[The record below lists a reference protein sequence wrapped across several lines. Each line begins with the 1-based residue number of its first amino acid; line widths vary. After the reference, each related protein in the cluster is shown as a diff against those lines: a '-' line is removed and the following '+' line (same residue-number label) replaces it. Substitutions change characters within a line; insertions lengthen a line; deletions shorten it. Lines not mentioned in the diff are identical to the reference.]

1 MTKTVLVTGGAGFIG
16 SHFIRYLLG
25 RHDDVEVI
33 NVDKLTYS
41 ANPANLAEVADHP
54 RYRFVRLDLADEGAV
69 RRLFRQH
76 RVDEVVHFAAES
88 HVDRSIRK
96 TEPFIRSN
104 IVGTHRLL
112 EAVREAGVERL
123 IHVSTDEVY
132 GSIPRGQADEQT
144 RLSPGNPYSASKAA
158 SDFLCLAYVNTYE
171 LPVVITRCT
180 NNYGP
185 YQHPEKFIPR
195 MILSALQNR
204 PLPIY
209 GGGRQERD
217 WIHVRDHC
225 AALDRVRQGGRIGE
239 IYHIGVEQPRT
250 NLEVAER
257 ILDVLGRPRSLIRH
271 VANRPGHDVRYALDA
286 SKIRTELGWEPEVS
300 FDRGLRETVE
310 WYRRRRDWWE
320 KAFSQLY
327 REMPE
332 RGDGG

>member
-16 SHFIRYLLG
+16 SHFIRHLLG
-25 RHDDVEVI
+25 HHDDVEVI

-41 ANPANLAEVADHP
+41 ANLANLADVADHP
-54 RYRFVRLDLADEGAV
+54 RYRFVRLDLADEEAV
-69 RRLFRQH
+69 HRLFRQY

-96 TEPFIRSN
+96 TDPFIRSN

-112 EAVREAGVERL
+112 EAVREAGVGRM

-132 GSIPRGQADEQT
+132 GSILRGRADEQT

-158 SDFLCLAYVNTYE
+158 SDLLCLAYVNTYG
-171 LPVVITRCT
+171 LPAVITRCT

-225 AALDRVRQGGRIGE
+225 AALDRGPAGRTDRRDLPHRRGAAPPQPGSGGTHPGCAWQAP
-239 IYHIGVEQPRT
+239 VPDPT
-250 NLEVAER
+250 C
-257 ILDVLGRPRSLIRH
+257 GRPARSRCSVCSGH
-271 VANRPGHDVRYALDA
+271 VQDPR
-286 SKIRTELGWEPEVS
+286 RTRLG
-300 FDRGLRETVE
+300 
-310 WYRRRRDWWE
+310 
-320 KAFSQLY
+320 A
-327 REMPE
+327 
-332 RGDGG
+332 GGSL